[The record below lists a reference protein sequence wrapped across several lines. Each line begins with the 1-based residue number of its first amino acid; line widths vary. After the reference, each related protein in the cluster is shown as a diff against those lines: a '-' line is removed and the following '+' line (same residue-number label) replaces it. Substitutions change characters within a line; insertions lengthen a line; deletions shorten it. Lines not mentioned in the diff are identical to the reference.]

1 MTRVDWEAMP
11 SITLAVVPSATPG
24 DSRTALGELCKAL
37 SKLLDWAVTCIH
49 PETYTDLTSELE
61 KDRVQYAWMSP
72 ALLVLAGE
80 HIQLRPLLSA
90 ERNGSTEY
98 CGALFVDGERSLR
111 TIEDLRGKTIAWVDR
126 TSAAGYLYPRLAIAA
141 QGLDPDHFFG
151 RELFLRSHGEVVR
164 AVFDGRADAGATYA
178 QRPAEGD
185 RVHGAGFTDVAP
197 DRKARVLGLTGPIPN
212 DLIVG
217 HGLLSK
223 PEHRIFGNA
232 ILTLCERDDG
242 QRLLYNAFHTE
253 RFVVTPRNTLQG
265 VWDQVRRARMHGLLT
280 HL

>member
-1 MTRVDWEAMP
+1 MP

-24 DSRTALGELCKAL
+24 DSRAALVELCAALG
-37 SKLLDWAVTCIH
+37 KLLGASVSCIH
-49 PETYTDLTSELE
+49 PESYTELTSELE
-61 KDRVQYAWMSP
+61 RDRVQYAWMSP
-72 ALLVLAGE
+72 ALLVMSGE

-90 ERNGSTEY
+90 ERHGSTEY
-98 CGALFVDGERSLR
+98 CGALFVDGERSLK

-141 QGLDPDHFFG
+141 QKIDPDNFFG

-178 QRPAEGD
+178 QKPADGD
-185 RVHGAGFTDVAP
+185 RVRRGGFVDVAP
-197 DRKARVLGLTGPIPN
+197 DRKARVLGLTGSIPN

-217 HGLLSK
+217 HGLIPK
-223 PEHRIFGNA
+223 PEHRVFGNA
-232 ILTLCERDDG
+232 ILTLSESEDG
-242 QRLLYNAFHTE
+242 RRLLYNAFHTE
-253 RFVVTPRNTLQG
+253 RFVTTPRNTLQG

>member
-1 MTRVDWEAMP
+1 MP

-24 DSRTALGELCKAL
+24 DSRAALVELCAALGKM
-37 SKLLDWAVTCIH
+37 LDASVTCIH
-49 PETYTDLTSELE
+49 PATYTDLTAELE

-72 ALLVLAGE
+72 ALLVMAGE
-80 HIQLRPLLSA
+80 HIRLRPLLSA
-90 ERNGSTEY
+90 ERDGSTEY

-141 QGLDPDHFFG
+141 QRLDPDHFFG
-151 RELFLRSHGEVVR
+151 RELFLRSHAEVVR

-178 QRPAEGD
+178 QRPAEGE
-185 RVHGAGFTDVAP
+185 RVRRAGFVDVAP
-197 DRKARVLGLTGPIPN
+197 DRKVRVLGLTGPIPN

-217 HGLLSK
+217 HGLISK
-223 PEHRIFGNA
+223 PEHRAFGNA
-232 ILTLCERDDG
+232 ILTLAHHIHGR
-242 QRLLYNAFHTE
+242 RLLYNAFHTE
-253 RFVVTPRNTLQG
+253 KFVTTPRNTLQG

>member
-1 MTRVDWEAMP
+1 MP

-24 DSRTALGELCKAL
+24 DSRAALVELCAVLGEMLATT
-37 SKLLDWAVTCIH
+37 VTCIH
-49 PETYTDLTSELE
+49 PESYTDLTAELQ

-72 ALLVLAGE
+72 ALLVMSGE

-90 ERNGSTEY
+90 ERDGSTEY
-98 CGALFVDGERSLR
+98 CGALFVDGERSLK

-141 QGLDPDHFFG
+141 QKLDPDHFFG
-151 RELFLRSHGEVVR
+151 RELFLRSHAEVVR

-178 QRPAEGD
+178 HRPPEGE
-185 RVHGAGFTDVAP
+185 RVTRAGFVAIAP
-197 DRKARVLGLTGPIPN
+197 DRKVRVLGLTGPIPN

-217 HGLLSK
+217 HGLIGK
-223 PEHRIFGNA
+223 PEHRVFANA
-232 ILTLCERDDG
+232 ILTLSEREDG
-242 QRLLYNAFHTE
+242 RRLLYNAFHTE
-253 RFVVTPRNTLQG
+253 KFVTTPRNTLQG